1 MYKLL
6 TILYFVDDP
15 FVLWHCGTVFAFA
28 IVLRGK
34 GDMRPF
40 RYLKCPTEEER
51 SAIRSWTEI
60 EKVLGLP
67 NTETNTDH

>member
-1 MYKLL
+1 M
-6 TILYFVDDP
+6 DEP
-15 FVLWHCGTVFAFA
+15 FVLWHCGTVFAIAFA

-40 RYLKCPTEEER
+40 RYLKCPTEERR

-60 EKVLGLP
+60 EKVLGIP